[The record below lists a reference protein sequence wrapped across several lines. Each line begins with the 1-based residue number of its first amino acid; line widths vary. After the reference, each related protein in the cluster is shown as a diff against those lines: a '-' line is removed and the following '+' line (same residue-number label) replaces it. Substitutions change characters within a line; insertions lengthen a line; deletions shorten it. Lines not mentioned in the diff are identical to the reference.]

1 MSYADIYKSVL
12 DSRSK
17 EQIIKAH
24 KIQERNKRANSQH
37 ERMCEKLGFNTRH
50 LEETKCLKFVDN
62 LIIKMSN
69 DNS

>member
-24 KIQERNKRANSQH
+24 KIQERNKRTTSQG
-37 ERMCEKLGFNTRH
+37 ERMREKLGFNSKH
-50 LEETKCLKFVDN
+50 LEGTKCLKFVDN

-69 DNS
+69 DN